1 MRFLKK
7 IFFINI
13 LFFSFVIIHG
23 CSGVKEKIGLIK
35 KAPDEFQVYENKPLS
50 LPPNFDLRPPVD
62 GNIKNQEESSEK
74 LIFSEDNEQ
83 DESLSLSDEILLI
96 SVGEK
101 DSDKNIRKIINEE
114 NSIQEVEKSL
124 LDQLLD
130 FDTIFKVQGKEESN
144 EINAEKEKER
154 INLLK
159 DEDKNIKVNN
169 QATIIEKEGSLD

>member
-13 LFFSFVIIHG
+13 LFFSFVIING

-35 KAPDEFQVYENKPLS
+35 KAPDEFQVYENKPLT

-62 GNIKNQEESSEK
+62 GNIENQEESSEK
-74 LIFSEDNEQ
+74 LIFSEDNEK

-124 LDQLLD
+124 LDKILD
-130 FDTIFKVQGKEESN
+130 FDLIFEVQDKEESH
-144 EINAEKEKER
+144 EINAEKER
-154 INLLK
+154 IDMLK

-169 QATIIEKEGSLD
+169 QATIIEKEGNLD

>member
-1 MRFLKK
+1 MRFFKK
-7 IFFINI
+7 IFFMNI
-13 LFFSFVIIHG
+13 LFFSFVIINS
-23 CSGVKEKIGLIK
+23 CSGVKEKMGLIK
-35 KAPDEFQVYENKPLS
+35 KAPDEYQVYENKPLT

-62 GNIKNQEESSEK
+62 GNIENKEESNEK
-74 LIFSEDNEQ
+74 LIFSEDNEK

-101 DSDKNIRKIINEE
+101 DSDRNIRKIINEE

-124 LDQLLD
+124 LDQILD
-130 FDTIFKVQGKEESN
+130 FDKIFEVQDESN
-144 EINAEKEKER
+144 EINAKKEKER
-154 INLLK
+154 IDILK